1 LGAKQA
7 QDTKRSDKSYRPNGR
22 SIFFFFFEMVFV
34 KVIILSLNQI
44 TERFEDALLIDFL
57 KSVVLVSCSEYF
69 FCAGSRHFIV

>member
-22 SIFFFFFEMVFV
+22 SIFFEMVFV